1 MQTLI
6 IHDGVEDIKTSP
18 QPNIKIGNPFKIL
31 STLSFDD
38 TMKILVT
45 DKMADEALDLMKKGH
60 EVVFSELSP
69 EELLNEIEKYSAIVV
84 RSRTKVT
91 KGVIEKGQHLK
102 VIGRAGVG
110 VDNIDVPEA
119 TKRKIPVVNA
129 PGGATISVAELT
141 FAHMLSLARNLCKS
155 DRTMKDGLWEKKKL
169 KGTEVY
175 GKTLGLVGSGR
186 IGAEVGKRAKAFGMK
201 IIVYDPYLSKESA
214 EKNSFELVDID
225 YLLENSDFISMHT
238 PLTDETRKMISTNE
252 FEKMKNTAFIIN
264 CARGGVIDESAL
276 YDALK
281 EGRIKGAALDVY
293 ENEPPKNSP
302 LLTLDTVV
310 FTPHLGASTKEAQ
323 IRAGT
328 ITAEQVLKVL
338 DGQKPDF
345 CVNRE
350 AL

>member
-1 MQTLI
+1 
-6 IHDGVEDIKTSP
+6 
-18 QPNIKIGNPFKIL
+18 
-31 STLSFDD
+31 
-38 TMKILVT
+38 MKILVT
-45 DKMADEALDLMKKGH
+45 DKMADEALELMKKKH

-69 EELLNEIEKYSAIVV
+69 EQLLDEIGKYDALVV
-84 RSRTKVT
+84 RSRTKAT
-91 KGVIEKGQHLK
+91 KDVIEKGKSLK

-110 VDNIDVPEA
+110 VDNIDVSEA

-141 FAHMLSLARNLCKS
+141 FAHMLSLTRNLCKS
-155 DRTMKDGLWEKKKL
+155 DKTMKDGLWEKKKL
-169 KGTEVY
+169 KGTEIY
-175 GKTLGLVGSGR
+175 DKTLGLVGSGR
-186 IGAEVGKRAKAFGMK
+186 IGAEVGKRAKVFGMK
-201 IIVYDPYLSKESA
+201 VIVYDPYLSKEKA
-214 EKNSFELVDID
+214 EEQSFELVDLD
-225 YLLENSDFISMHT
+225 YLLENSDFISIHT
-238 PLTDETRKMISTNE
+238 PLTDETRKMISTNA

-276 YDALK
+276 YNALK
-281 EGRIKGAALDVY
+281 EEKIKGAALDVY

-302 LLTLDTVV
+302 LLTLDNIV

-323 IRAGT
+323 VRAGT

-350 AL
+350 VLD

>member
-1 MQTLI
+1 
-6 IHDGVEDIKTSP
+6 
-18 QPNIKIGNPFKIL
+18 
-31 STLSFDD
+31 
-38 TMKILVT
+38 MKILVT
-45 DKMADEALDLMKKGH
+45 DKMADEALEVMKKKH
-60 EVVFSELSP
+60 EVIYSELDP
-69 EELLNEIEKYSAIVV
+69 QGLLNEIQKYDAILV

-91 KGVIEKGQHLK
+91 KDVIEQGKNLK

-155 DRTMKDGLWEKKKL
+155 DSTMKNGEWAKKKL
-169 KGTEVY
+169 KGTELY

-186 IGAEVGKRAKAFGMK
+186 IGTEVGKRAVSFGMK
-201 IIVYDPYLSKESA
+201 ILVYDPHLSKEKA
-214 EKNSFELVDID
+214 EEQGFELVDLD
-225 YLLENSDFISMHT
+225 YLLKNSDFMSIHT

-252 FEKMKNTAFIIN
+252 FEKMKPTAFTIS
-264 CARGGVIDESAL
+264 CARGGIIDESAL
-276 YDALK
+276 YTALK
-281 EGRIKGAALDVY
+281 EGIIKGAALDVY
-293 ENEPPKNSP
+293 ENEPPKNSS
-302 LLTLDTVV
+302 LLTLDNIF

-338 DGQKPDF
+338 DGEKPDF

-350 AL
+350 VL

>member
-1 MQTLI
+1 
-6 IHDGVEDIKTSP
+6 
-18 QPNIKIGNPFKIL
+18 
-31 STLSFDD
+31 
-38 TMKILVT
+38 MKILVT
-45 DKMADEALDLMKKGH
+45 DKMADEALELMKKKH
-60 EVVFSELSP
+60 ELVFSEFEP
-69 EELLNEIEKYSAIVV
+69 EGLLNEIEKYDAILV

-91 KGVIEKGQHLK
+91 KDVIEKGKNLK

-110 VDNIDVPEA
+110 VDNIDVKKA
-119 TKRKIPVVNA
+119 TEKRIPVVNA

-155 DRTMKDGLWEKKKL
+155 DRTMKNGLWEKKKL
-169 KGTEVY
+169 KGAEIY

-201 IIVYDPYLSKESA
+201 ILVYDPYLSKESA
-214 EKNSFELVDID
+214 EEQGFELIELD
-225 YLLENSDFISMHT
+225 YLLKNSDFISMHT

-276 YDALK
+276 YNALK
-281 EGRIKGAALDVY
+281 EGKIKGAALDVY

-302 LLTLDTVV
+302 LLTLDNIV
-310 FTPHLGASTKEAQ
+310 FTPHLGASTSEAQ

-350 AL
+350 VLA